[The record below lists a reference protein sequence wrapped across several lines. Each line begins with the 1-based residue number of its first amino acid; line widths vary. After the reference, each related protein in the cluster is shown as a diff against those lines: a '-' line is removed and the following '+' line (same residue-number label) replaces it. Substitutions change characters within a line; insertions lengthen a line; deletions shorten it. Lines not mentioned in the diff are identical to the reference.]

1 MEGCKSSDV
10 AHIEALIVNAK
21 ALKHVSMAW
30 VNSCDEKWAHKVV
43 QLKPDLCIVDYYG
56 EEIRG
61 KEYQCSTSR
70 SQSML
75 LENSMATATSI
86 KDKGRSKVLVAR
98 ESSEG
103 LSARS
108 IDYDTDYNDYSED
121 DF

>member
-1 MEGCKSSDV
+1 M
-10 AHIEALIVNAK
+10 
-21 ALKHVSMAW
+21 
-30 VNSCDEKWAHKVV
+30 V

-70 SQSML
+70 SESML

-103 LSARS
+103 SSAGS

-121 DF
+121 DFEAAVADYEYTSTLGSACTFVRKTLRDIKKF